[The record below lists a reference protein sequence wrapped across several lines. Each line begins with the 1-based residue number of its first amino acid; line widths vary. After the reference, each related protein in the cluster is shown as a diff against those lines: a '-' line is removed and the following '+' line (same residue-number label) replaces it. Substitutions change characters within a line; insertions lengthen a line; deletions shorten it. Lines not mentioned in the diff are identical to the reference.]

1 MKSSEIT
8 VTRNEIPRKVG
19 NIFGAFTRTLQRLRA
34 IKREDDLLFQLRFSK
49 MGTRWDDPEQPDDLG
64 EQLRQSM
71 TMLTAYYAIDWF
83 CGQLMS
89 ENKPVFTINAEDKNS
104 PDISAEYEHSK
115 LGHRNH
121 MSCKIFVANDP
132 YENDMIFHILNIL
145 ARRKREY
152 ENEDIFRLILIAFC
166 SPIPLN
172 EARRACEREK
182 IVITDFRDRY
192 VCTDISYEF
201 AGEKGFLARIIHVTP
216 RELQQWIEKTGAFH
230 CSRPIAKSVGEA
242 RKKVGNCR

>member
-1 MKSSEIT
+1 MENNKIT
-8 VTRNEIPRKVG
+8 ITRNEIPQKVG
-19 NIFGAFTRTLQRLRA
+19 KIFSGIAQTLQRLRA
-34 IKREDDLLFQLRFSK
+34 IKREDDLLFRLRFSK

-71 TMLTAYYAIDWF
+71 TMLTTYYAIDWF

-89 ENKPVFTINAEDKNS
+89 ENKPVFTIDAEDKNS

-132 YENDMIFHILNIL
+132 YESDMIFHILNIL

-152 ENEDIFRLILIAFC
+152 KNEDIFQLILIAFC
-166 SPIPLN
+166 SPLPLN
-172 EARRACEREK
+172 EARHACKKEG
-182 IVITDFRDRY
+182 IVITDFWDRY
-192 VCTDISYEF
+192 VCTDLSYEF
-201 AGEKGFLARIIHVTP
+201 AGEKGLRVRVIHVTP
-216 RELQQWIEKTGAFH
+216 RELQQWVEKTQGYPF
-230 CSRPIAKSVGEA
+230 RDKY
-242 RKKVGNCR
+242 R